1 VGLLSRYMLVQGDAD
16 AERSRRGPHIR
27 VEGSARIRG
36 VQAFRAGQ
44 VGGQQAGRL
53 PLTGCCQAGELFT

>member
-1 VGLLSRYMLVQGDAD
+1 VGLLSRYMLVQGDAY

-27 VEGSARIRG
+27 IEGSARIRG

-44 VGGQQAGRL
+44 VGGQQAGKRA
-53 PLTGCCQAGELFT
+53 PSC